1 MLANGLRKTVMR
13 ESEVGVFS
21 LQKKILFGL
30 ILTLLFV
37 SSADACSRCGIFG
50 RGCRFGHHHV
60 QAVEAVVA
68 APIIQPPVVS
78 IINNYPAGNGA
89 AATLLAPQ
97 GGTVYG
103 LSTAV
108 QAYSLDPAQV
118 LRQAAE
124 LTKGAQQLAQQG
136 LTGYGQTAALALT
149 LQASQPAVQAV
160 VSQPIISQPQPQSLT
175 LKLVNGKWE
184 VDSPGMVAQNT
195 APELPKAPQTL
206 PAGLGGSLVKKYC
219 ASCHGSDLATPKGSI
234 FLDAGVAL
242 DCDLLVKS
250 VNRVSKGEMPPGG
263 LPLQDRLELIQDLN
277 KLIEKKE

>member
-1 MLANGLRKTVMR
+1 MLVNGLSKTVIR

-21 LQKKILFGL
+21 LQKKILVGL
-30 ILTLLFV
+30 VLALLFA

-60 QAVEAVVA
+60 QAVEAFVA
-68 APIIQPPVVS
+68 APIVQPPVVS

-108 QAYSLDPAQV
+108 QAYSLDPTQV
-118 LRQAAE
+118 LRQAQE
-124 LTKGAQQLAQQG
+124 LTKGAQDLAREG
-136 LTGYGQTAALALT
+136 LEGYGKTAALALT
-149 LQASQPAVQAV
+149 LSASQPAIQAV
-160 VSQPIISQPQPQSLT
+160 VAQPVVSQPQSLT
-175 LKLVNGKWE
+175 LKLVDGKWV
-184 VDSPGMVAQNT
+184 VDSPSAPQINT
-195 APELPKAPQTL
+195 APNAAKAPQTL
-206 PAGLGGSLVKKYC
+206 PTGLGGSLVKKYC
-219 ASCHGSDLATPKGSI
+219 ASCHGSDLAAPKGAI

-242 DCDLLVKS
+242 DCELLVKS

-277 KLIEKKE
+277 KLLEKKE

>member
-1 MLANGLRKTVMR
+1 MSVSGLGKMVIR

-21 LQKKILFGL
+21 PQKKILVGL
-30 ILTLLFV
+30 ALVLLFAG
-37 SSADACSRCGIFG
+37 SADACSRCGIFG

-68 APIIQPPVVS
+68 APIVQPPVVS

-118 LRQAAE
+118 LRQAQE
-124 LTKGAQQLAQQG
+124 LTKGAQDLAREG
-136 LTGYGQTAALALT
+136 LEGYGKTAALALT
-149 LQASQPAVQAV
+149 LSASQPAIQAV
-160 VSQPIISQPQPQSLT
+160 VAQPVVSQPQSLT
-175 LKLVNGKWE
+175 LKLVDGKWV
-184 VDSPGMVAQNT
+184 VDSPPAPQSNT
-195 APELPKAPQTL
+195 APNAPKAPQTL
-206 PAGLGGSLVKKYC
+206 PAGLGGSLVKKHC
-219 ASCHGSDLATPKGSI
+219 ASCHGSDLAAPKGSL
-234 FLDAGVAL
+234 FLDAGVVL
-242 DCDLLVKS
+242 DCESLVKS

-277 KLIEKKE
+277 KLLEKKE